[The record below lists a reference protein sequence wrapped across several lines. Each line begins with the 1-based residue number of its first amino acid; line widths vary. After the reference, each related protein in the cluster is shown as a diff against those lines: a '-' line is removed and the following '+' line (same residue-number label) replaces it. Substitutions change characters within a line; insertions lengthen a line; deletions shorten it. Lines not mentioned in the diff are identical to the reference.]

1 MAWFGCRF
9 FDTLLP
15 PPPPLSARPS
25 VTWNR
30 RLTLRACAVPVSHP
44 DRIGLQQKQ
53 QQQALVGHGF
63 VMHGGAAT
71 L

>member
-1 MAWFGCRF
+1 
-9 FDTLLP
+9 

-30 RLTLRACAVPVSHP
+30 LLTLGASTGPVSHP
-44 DRIGLQQKQ
+44 DCIGLQQKQ

-71 L
+71 LTT